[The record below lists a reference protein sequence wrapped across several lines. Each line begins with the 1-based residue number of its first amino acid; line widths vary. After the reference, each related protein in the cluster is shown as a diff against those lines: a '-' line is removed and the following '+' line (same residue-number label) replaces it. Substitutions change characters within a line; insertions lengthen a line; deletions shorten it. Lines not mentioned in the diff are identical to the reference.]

1 MSLEDEI
8 ASNSDLQS
16 ILERFRRGEMP
27 DPSDARTREVLER
40 FKQRVLDFNHD
51 YNTLVVATVSF
62 ISVVPALLAG
72 PGCIGTSVILHSS
85 ASCSFLS
92 ANFTSLSFSGHA
104 T

>member
-40 FKQRVLDFNHD
+40 FKQRAAASGAAPPWRASPSRSRVHASRSR
-51 YNTLVVATVSF
+51 TSPSMALVRS
-62 ISVVPALLAG
+62 
-72 PGCIGTSVILHSS
+72 TST
-85 ASCSFLS
+85 AC
-92 ANFTSLSFSGHA
+92 A
-104 T
+104 